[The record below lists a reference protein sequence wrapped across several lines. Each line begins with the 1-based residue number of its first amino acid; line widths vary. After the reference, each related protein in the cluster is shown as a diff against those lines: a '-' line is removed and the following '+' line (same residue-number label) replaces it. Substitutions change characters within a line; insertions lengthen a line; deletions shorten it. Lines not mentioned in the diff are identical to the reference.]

1 MKKSG
6 RTLSPLSSLTLLL
19 CSLLWS
25 HFFCFGSNLNN
36 KICLSL
42 ENIFWRE
49 FDSVGLVIKQSWEIA
64 SRVNLSARTKSKQ
77 GDGLLSDWQFQDL
90 QIWRIHFSSW
100 MFVETQDTIS
110 RSAKLKN
117 TFFILNVCRKLE
129 MSRRRRGKNWSGW
142 QGNRMGHI
150 YIYLNICPFLLLSML
165 TLNIWN

>member
-90 QIWRIHFSSW
+90 QIWRIHISSW
-100 MFVETQDTIS
+100 MFVENS
-110 RSAKLKN
+110 K
-117 TFFILNVCRKLE
+117 
-129 MSRRRRGKNWSGW
+129 MSQQRRGKNWSGW
-142 QGNRMGHI
+142 QGNRMGEHLHI
-150 YIYLNICPFLLLSML
+150 FEYLPFSPSML
-165 TLNIWN
+165 T